1 MSQREHI
8 AENALV
14 MIAGG
19 HYRGDVAD
27 YAQQV
32 LNEINAAPDQPSAAP
47 EVCVWTRPPEGTV
60 MEWPYWNPSCGRAD
74 LAVDYF
80 GHTHCGYCGKP
91 KSFLATDPTSGG
103 HSADP
108 A

>member
-8 AENALV
+8 AENALM

-32 LNEINAAPDQPSAAP
+32 LNEINAAPDQPTAARLN
-47 EVCVWTRPPEGTV
+47 VCPGCGGEADNGHDRCYPPN
-60 MEWPYWNPSCGRAD
+60 PYYCTKCATNPTPALQPSG
-74 LAVDYF
+74 
-80 GHTHCGYCGKP
+80 
-91 KSFLATDPTSGG
+91 AT
-103 HSADP
+103 
-108 A
+108 